1 MYAFYWLHLS
11 LFVTA
16 LSSLYPFHFL
26 PVLHSKPLLHVGAKQ
41 GLAGG
46 EGKVVYC
53 AGP

>member
-1 MYAFYWLHLS
+1 M
-11 LFVTA
+11 LFPGSIYPY
-16 LSSLYPFHFL
+16 LLQPFHLYPYQFS

-41 GLAGG
+41 GLAVWG

>member
-1 MYAFYWLHLS
+1 M
-11 LFVTA
+11 LFPGSIYPY
-16 LSSLYPFHFL
+16 LLQPFHLYPFHFS